1 MNIYHNQVTDV
12 CGSVTVRGNIDH
24 ASNRVRIRESNKIV
38 MFLWDNRL
46 FLIHIIEVVFVINK
60 KNFFKHL
67 PIPPMPRAGPE

>member
-38 MFLWDNRL
+38 MFLWDDRL
-46 FLIHIIEVVFVINK
+46 FLIHIIEVVFVIT
-60 KNFFKHL
+60 H
-67 PIPPMPRAGPE
+67 GPALSRLYTIYYAV